1 MVKRVGSTDLLKGH
15 VLACV
20 FYEPSTRTSSSFI
33 AAMSRLGGSVIPI
46 NEVRYSSVT
55 KGESLPDTIR
65 TLESYADVIV
75 LRHPDVGASTV
86 AAEYARKPIINAGDG
101 VGEHPTQAL
110 LDLYTI
116 QSELGTI
123 DGLHVAMVGDLRYG
137 RTVHSLARLLCLY
150 DVQMT
155 FVSPEILRLPLD
167 VMNEVKGYGRP
178 VHETYD
184 VHEVIADVDVLY
196 VTRVQ
201 RERFADQAQ
210 YEAVKDYYVITAGT
224 DGTGQGAHGG
234 HASPAPRRRDQ
245 LCHRRR
251 SPGGLLPADGK
262 RHVHP
267 HGPAGG
273 GAGQSVIEG
282 QRSMSLMRIY
292 SWPSRAASWLRE
304 MMVRFGPARSM
315 ARRFVAGE
323 TLEEAIAAVQ
333 ALNGQGLLATLDH
346 LGENMSSE
354 TEARDATTEVLD
366 LLEAIEASG
375 APVGRVGQADPAW
388 PGSEPGAGRRKPG
401 AHRGPRRPGRALCA
415 HRHGEL

>member
-1 MVKRVGSTDLLKGH
+1 MTKGTENSVKKVGLAPNLSSGFYGQDIISVRQFSRENLAYIFGVADEMRAVVRRVGSTDLLKGH

-75 LRHPDVGASTV
+75 LRHPEVGASQV

-116 QSELGTI
+116 QTELGTI

-150 DVQMT
+150 DVRMT

-167 VMNEVKGYGRP
+167 VMNEIKDHGKEVR
-178 VHETYD
+178 ETYN
-184 VHEVIADVDVLY
+184 VQEIIADVDVLY

-210 YEAVKDYYVITAGT
+210 YEEVKDYYVIT
-224 DGTGQGAHGG
+224 
-234 HASPAPRRRDQ
+234 P
-245 LCHRRR
+245 
-251 SPGGLLPADGK
+251 
-262 RHVHP
+262 
-267 HGPAGG
+267 
-273 GAGQSVIEG
+273 E
-282 QRSMSLMRIY
+282 LM
-292 SWPSRAASWLRE
+292 SRAKERMIVMHPLPRVNEISYALDNDPRAAYFRQME
-304 MMVRFGPARSM
+304 NGMYIRM
-315 ARRFVAGE
+315 A
-323 TLEEAIAAVQ
+323 LLAAV
-333 ALNGQGLLATLDH
+333 
-346 LGENMSSE
+346 LGK
-354 TEARDATTEVLD
+354 A
-366 LLEAIEASG
+366 
-375 APVGRVGQADPAW
+375 
-388 PGSEPGAGRRKPG
+388 
-401 AHRGPRRPGRALCA
+401 
-415 HRHGEL
+415 